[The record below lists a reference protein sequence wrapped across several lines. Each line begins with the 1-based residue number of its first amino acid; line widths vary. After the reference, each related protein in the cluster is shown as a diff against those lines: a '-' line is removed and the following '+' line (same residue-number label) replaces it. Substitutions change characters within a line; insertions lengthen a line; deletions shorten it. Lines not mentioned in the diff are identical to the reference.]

1 MRDTVAVI
9 HRNGQGSPDYVIV
22 LTFEY
27 SEEAGKWVGVCLEL
41 GTPAFS
47 DTLEQ
52 VREEL
57 QEAVELQLNEVE
69 RLAHIQDFLEE
80 NHVRIV
86 QIGTGTTPQEAGF
99 AVASS
104 TR

>member
-1 MRDTVAVI
+1 VRDTVTVI

-27 SEEAGKWVGVCLEL
+27 SEDSGKWIGVCRGL
-41 GTPAFS
+41 GTSAFA

-57 QEAVELQLNEVE
+57 CEAVELQLNEME
-69 RLAHIQDFLEE
+69 RLAHVQDFLEE
-80 NHVRIV
+80 NHVRPLALRR
-86 QIGTGTTPQEAGF
+86 T
-99 AVASS
+99 
-104 TR
+104 

>member
-41 GTPAFS
+41 GTSTFAE
-47 DTLEQ
+47 TLEQ
-52 VREEL
+52 VRGEL
-57 QEAVELQLNEVE
+57 REAVELQLNEME
-69 RLAHIQDFLEE
+69 RLSDIRDFLEE
-80 NHVRIV
+80 IHVRIA
-86 QIGTGTTPQEAGF
+86 QIDTGARPREAGF
-99 AVASS
+99 AVATS

>member
-1 MRDTVAVI
+1 MRDTVTVI

-27 SEEAGKWVGVCLEL
+27 SEESDKWVGVCLEL
-41 GTPAFS
+41 GTPAFA

-57 QEAVELQLNEVE
+57 REAVELQLNEME
-69 RLAHIQDFLEE
+69 RLTHVQDFLAE

-86 QIGTGTTPQEAGF
+86 QIDPGTSPETGF
-99 AVASS
+99 AVATD